1 MSLFTVVKHNL
12 PLRKYCQLLFHFKL
26 NKERK
31 EREVAQ
37 SCLTLC
43 NRMDCSL
50 PRFFFHGIFQ
60 ARVLEWVAI
69 SFSRGS
75 SQPRDRTWVSC
86 IVGRCFYRL
95 SHQGRW
101 NKLNKSIAKKCKFSL
116 FLFLS
121 LSLSLYIYIYIYT
134 HAHIYVYIYAHTHIY
149 FYE

>member
-12 PLRKYCQLLFHFKL
+12 PLRKYRQLLFHFKL

-116 FLFLS
+116 SLFLS
-121 LSLSLYIYIYIYT
+121 LSLSLSIYIHT
-134 HAHIYVYIYAHTHIY
+134 HTHTHTHICVHICTHSY
-149 FYE
+149 IFL